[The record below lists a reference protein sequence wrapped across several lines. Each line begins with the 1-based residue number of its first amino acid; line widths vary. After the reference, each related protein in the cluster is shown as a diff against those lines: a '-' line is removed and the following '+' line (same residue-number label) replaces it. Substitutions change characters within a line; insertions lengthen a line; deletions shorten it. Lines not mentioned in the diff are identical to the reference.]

1 MKEKPMRSPDRIDYD
16 EAARILSE
24 ELGREITYSEVS
36 PGKALYYWTHIR
48 GLDEEYSKVMN
59 MLYRLTRMG
68 MAKTVTDDFEKVT
81 GRKAR
86 SFQAFVR
93 ENRDIW

>member
-1 MKEKPMRSPDRIDYD
+1 
-16 EAARILSE
+16 
-24 ELGREITYSEVS
+24 
-36 PGKALYYWTHIR
+36 
-48 GLDEEYSKVMN
+48 MN